1 MKLYFEP
8 KMWGMCDENEEL
20 LELMPEFLDTFIENA
35 KVFECINF
43 NPQVIADLVIEY
55 PSNEERTNAMMERY
69 DVTRSQAQIAL
80 MLPFKYTPLFFDKEE
95 YCRHI
100 GRLKTLRR
108 ILQEVRDVI
117 DE

>member
-20 LELMPEFLDTFIENA
+20 LELTPEFLDTFIGNA
-35 KVFECINF
+35 KVFESINF
-43 NPQVIADLVIEY
+43 NPQVIADLAVEF
-55 PSNEERTNAMMERY
+55 PSNEEHTNAMMERY
-69 DVTRSQAQIAL
+69 DVNLSQAQLAL

-95 YCRHI
+95 YYRHI
-100 GRLKTLRR
+100 ERLKTLRQ

>member
-8 KMWGMCDENEEL
+8 KMWRMNDEDEEL
-20 LELMPEFLDTFIENA
+20 LELTPEFLDAFIENA
-35 KVFECINF
+35 KVFENIDFC
-43 NPQVIADLVIEY
+43 PQLIADLAVEF

-69 DVTRSQAQIAL
+69 DVTRSQAQLAL

-95 YCRHI
+95 YYRHI
-100 GRLKTLRR
+100 ERLKTLRQ

-117 DE
+117 DG